1 MVRATATGA
10 TLATIKLSVAHG
22 TIVAVTAAADDRTF
36 VLDETPY
43 AIGGN
48 TEYGPRTFYLLR
60 LNADGHVQSLSRLPM
75 SVPGGQ
81 MMTGLALSPDGSKL
95 AMAVVPDPTRE
106 RIEVRV

>member
-1 MVRATATGA
+1 
-10 TLATIKLSVAHG
+10 
-22 TIVAVTAAADDRTF
+22 
-36 VLDETPY
+36 
-43 AIGGN
+43 
-48 TEYGPRTFYLLR
+48 
-60 LNADGHVQSLSRLPM
+60 M